1 MFAKH
6 LFNSAQAASAR
17 LLGAHGFP
25 GPERLVRQNRRQRC
39 ASRVTKCPLP
49 PDTACTECK
58 LNSSQSTYARSIRQ
72 NRSHRRE
79 VNGSTA

>member
-1 MFAKH
+1 MSAKH
-6 LFNSAQAASAR
+6 HFNSAQAASAKQ
-17 LLGAHGFP
+17 LGAHAFP
-25 GPERLVRQNRRQRC
+25 GPERLVRQNRRQRS
-39 ASRVTKCPLP
+39 ASRVAKCPSP

-58 LNSSQSTYARSIRQ
+58 LNSSQGTYARSIRQ